1 MARLDLTELS
11 GPDLKDADK
20 RLVWHPYT
28 QMSEWNRGDNRVI
41 VRGEGFYL
49 VDSQG
54 RRYLDG
60 TASMWC
66 NVWGHGPNEVVEAM
80 RDQLNRLQHST
91 LFGLANEPSVR
102 LAERLVKLAR
112 GMDRVFYTD
121 NGSTAV
127 EAALKMALQY
137 WRNRNKPKKEFVSL
151 EHGYHGDTAG
161 AMSVG
166 YIEQFFG
173 AYRPLLKKVHRVP
186 SPLLYGSKFD
196 SERDLVE
203 HCLAQTEQT
212 LRKLSGRCASLVMES
227 GAQIAGGVVI
237 YPERYQKKMSELCE
251 KYDTLLILDEIATG
265 FGRLGSMIE
274 YVAQRSRPDIVCFGK
289 ALTAGYFPLAATLA
303 RKGIYDGFLGKHPE
317 NRHFYHGHTFTG
329 HPVGCVAALANLELY
344 ENRNLMLR
352 IKVNSKYLE
361 SRMREFEE
369 VGIVADARQ
378 KGLLAGIELARKGKP
393 LVYLKKERLG
403 RFVARESLNM
413 GVHLRTLGNVM
424 VVIPPL
430 AIDRNSLKTLVD
442 THLEL
447 AKMAEKR

>member
-1 MARLDLTELS
+1 MS
-11 GPDLKDADK
+11 GPDLEEADK

-49 VDSQG
+49 VDNKG

-91 LFGLANEPSVR
+91 LFGLASEPSVR
-102 LAERLVKLAR
+102 LAERLLKLAK

-137 WRNRNKPKKEFVSL
+137 WRNKGRPRKEFVSL
-151 EHGYHGDTAG
+151 ERGYHGDTAG

-186 SPLLYGSKFD
+186 SPLLYGSKFE
-196 SERDLVE
+196 SNRDLVE
-203 HCLAQTEQT
+203 YCLDRTEKT
-212 LRKLSGRCASLVMES
+212 LKNMRGRCAALVMES
-227 GAQIAGGVVI
+227 GAQIAGGGVI
-237 YPERYQKKMSELCE
+237 YPERFQKKVSELCE
-251 KYDTLLILDEIATG
+251 KHDTLLILDEIATG
-265 FGRLGSMIE
+265 FGRLGNMTE
-274 YVAQRSRPDIVCFGK
+274 YTVQRSKPDIVCFGK
-289 ALTAGYFPLAATLA
+289 ALTAGYFPLAVTLA
-303 RKGIYDGFLGKHPE
+303 RIEIYDSFLGRHSE
-317 NRHFYHGHTFTG
+317 NKHFYHGHTFTG
-329 HPVGCVAALANLELY
+329 HPVGCAAALANLELY
-344 ENRNLMLR
+344 KRRNLMEQ
-352 IKVNSKYLE
+352 IQSNSQYLE
-361 SRMREFEE
+361 SRMQEFREI
-369 VGIVADARQ
+369 GIVADVRQ
-378 KGLLAGIELARKGKP
+378 KGLLAGIELARNGKP
-393 LVYLKKERLG
+393 LLYLKKERLG
-403 RFVARESLNM
+403 QFVARESLKM

-424 VVIPPL
+424 VLIPPL

-447 AKMAEKR
+447 AKMAQKL